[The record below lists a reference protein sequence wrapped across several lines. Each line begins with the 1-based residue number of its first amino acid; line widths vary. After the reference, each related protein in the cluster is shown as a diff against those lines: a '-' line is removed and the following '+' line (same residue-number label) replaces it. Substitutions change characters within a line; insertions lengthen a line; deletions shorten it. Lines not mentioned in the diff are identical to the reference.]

1 MKLKLILCCAAVLSA
16 AAVVAIACD
25 GGDGAS
31 APATPL
37 AASPVAAAT
46 PPSASPTAAAV
57 TFAPAGPATF
67 SVIGGARQ
75 GAIDVDEFLPQDVRI
90 RVGDTI
96 EWASS
101 GSVGHTVSFA
111 DGVHL
116 QSLTDYTVP
125 DPADPSQL
133 LFNPEI
139 SLRFGGDTYD
149 GAGTFVSSGFIG
161 VFRESTYRLTFTKAG
176 LYEYV
181 CLNHPLTMRGTV
193 GVAEAGTPV
202 ESPVSVAA
210 RARGALSAAVED
222 SQAAVDR
229 ATDSAAARSKAAA
242 AGQPVVH
249 IVTAGIPTSSGQ
261 VMTFVKPALDIGA
274 GDTVIFETEVA
285 DLHNVVFKGSR
296 DAFPPAYDIYSDA
309 AGRGL
314 TVALSNESAVA
325 VDPSAD
331 GFDETTFLSSGTLGV
346 VLGLRNPR
354 FTWRLTFTQPGTY
367 PYQCTIHV
375 ASGMAGVINVSP
387 P

>member
-1 MKLKLILCCAAVLSA
+1 MIRLLLLSSIFA
-16 AAVVAIACD
+16 LVSLACRD
-25 GGDGAS
+25 GGS
-31 APATPL
+31 TPKD
-37 AASPVAAAT
+37 
-46 PPSASPTAAAV
+46 
-57 TFAPAGPATF
+57 AGPATAEPATAAAPTSITTPGELSTEIPLTSAAPVTF
-67 SVIGGARQ
+67 TVIGGARQ
-75 GAIDVDEFLPQDVRI
+75 GAIDVDEFLPPDVRI
-90 RVGDTI
+90 RAGDTI
-96 EWASS
+96 EWTSS

-149 GAGTFVSSGFIG
+149 GAAEFVSSGFIG
-161 VFRESTYRLTFTKAG
+161 VFRESVDRLTFAKAG

-193 GVAEAGTPV
+193 DVVDAGTPV
-202 ESPVSVAA
+202 ESPASVASRG
-210 RARGALSAAVED
+210 RAALSAAID
-222 SQAAVDR
+222 DAQAAVKR
-229 ATDSAAARSKAAA
+229 AIDAASARSKAAA
-242 AGQPVVH
+242 AGQPAVH
-249 IVTAGIPTSSGQ
+249 VVTAGIPTSSGQ
-261 VMTFVKPALDIGA
+261 VMTFVKPGLDVGA

-296 DAFPPAYDIYSDA
+296 DAFPPAYDVYADPM
-309 AGRGL
+309 GRGL
-314 TVALSNESAVA
+314 TVALSSESAAA
-325 VDPSAD
+325 VEPPAG

-367 PYQCTIHV
+367 LYQCTIHV
-375 ASGMAGVINVSP
+375 APGMAGVITVR
-387 P
+387 